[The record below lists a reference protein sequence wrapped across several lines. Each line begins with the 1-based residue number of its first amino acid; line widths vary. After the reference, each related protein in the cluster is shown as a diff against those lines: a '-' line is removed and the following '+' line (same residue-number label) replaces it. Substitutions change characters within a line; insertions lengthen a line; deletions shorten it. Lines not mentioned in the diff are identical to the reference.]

1 MLNIEIVKVVT
12 KTTKIYINLPE
23 DQVRHILMEY
33 LKVNHNI
40 SGDFEFEGIFEPISL
55 TVTNHDA
62 D

>member
-12 KTTKIYINLPE
+12 KTTKIYINLSE
-23 DQVRHILMEY
+23 NQVRHILMEY

-40 SGDFEFEGIFEPISL
+40 SGNFEFGEMFGPISL